1 MSWSHIIPQTS
12 IRGCIV
18 FRGIYEHTIDPKGRL
33 SIPSKFREILASNY
47 DERVIVTNFDNC
59 LWAYPVR
66 EWKVVE
72 DKVAALPQFKPE
84 VKALQRFFISAASEC
99 SLDPNGRIIVPP
111 PLRRYA
117 SLENDVVIVGTT
129 NRFEIWAKEKWQK
142 VFEQAERDLL
152 IGEKLADLGL

>member
-1 MSWSHIIPQTS
+1 M
-12 IRGCIV
+12 
-18 FRGIYEHTIDPKGRL
+18 
-33 SIPSKFREILASNY
+33 IL
-47 DERVIVTNFDNC
+47 TNFDNC

-99 SLDPNGRIIVPP
+99 PLDPNGRIIVPP

-117 SLENDVVIVGTT
+117 SLETDVVIVGATK
-129 NRFEIWAKEKWQK
+129 RFEIWSKEKWQK
-142 VFEQAERDLL
+142 VFEQAERDLSSF
-152 IGEKLADLGL
+152 GEKLADLGL

>member
-1 MSWSHIIPQTS
+1 
-12 IRGCIV
+12 V
-18 FRGIYEHTIDPKGRL
+18 FRGRYEHTIDPKGRL
-33 SIPSKFREILASNY
+33 SIPSKFREILASNF
-47 DERVIVTNFDNC
+47 DERLILTNFDQC

-66 EWKVVE
+66 EWKAVE

-99 SLDPNGRIIVPP
+99 PIDPNGRIIIPTT
-111 PLRRYA
+111 LRKYA
-117 SLENDVVIVGTT
+117 DLNQDVVIVGMT

-142 VFEQAERDLL
+142 VFEQAERDLSS

>member
-1 MSWSHIIPQTS
+1 
-12 IRGCIV
+12 V
-18 FRGIYEHTIDPKGRL
+18 FRGRYEHTIDSKGRL
-33 SIPSKFREILASNY
+33 SIPSKFREILASNF
-47 DERVIVTNFDNC
+47 DERLILTNFDQC

-66 EWKVVE
+66 EWKAVE

-99 SLDPNGRIIVPP
+99 PVDPNGRIIIPTT
-111 PLRRYA
+111 LRKYA
-117 SLENDVVIVGTT
+117 DLNQDVVIVGMT

-142 VFEQAERDLL
+142 VFEQAERDLSS